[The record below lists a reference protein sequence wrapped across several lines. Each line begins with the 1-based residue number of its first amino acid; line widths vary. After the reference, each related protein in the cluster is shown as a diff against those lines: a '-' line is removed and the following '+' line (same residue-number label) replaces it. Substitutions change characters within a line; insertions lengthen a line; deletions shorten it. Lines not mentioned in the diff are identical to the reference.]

1 MKYQHKKYD
10 VSIMQSVTVGN
21 IIDALILGIKDNQ
34 LPLVV
39 EFLIKKRSD
48 AMMTG
53 LERKAA
59 MKDKGG
65 LNNEFKVSSLKYAG
79 FLMRV
84 REI

>member
-1 MKYQHKKYD
+1 MKYKHKKYD

-21 IIDALILGIKDNQ
+21 IIDSLISGVKDNNLQ
-34 LPLVV
+34 LIV

-59 MKDKGG
+59 MRDKGG
-65 LNNEFKVSSLKYAG
+65 LSNDFKILSSQRWKWCS
-79 FLMRV
+79 
-84 REI
+84 

>member
-1 MKYQHKKYD
+1 MKYKHKKYD

-21 IIDALILGIKDNQ
+21 IIDSLISGVKDNNLQ
-34 LPLVV
+34 LIV

-59 MKDKGG
+59 MRDKGG
-65 LNNEFKVSSLKYAG
+65 LSNDFKILSSQ
-79 FLMRV
+79 R
-84 REI
+84 